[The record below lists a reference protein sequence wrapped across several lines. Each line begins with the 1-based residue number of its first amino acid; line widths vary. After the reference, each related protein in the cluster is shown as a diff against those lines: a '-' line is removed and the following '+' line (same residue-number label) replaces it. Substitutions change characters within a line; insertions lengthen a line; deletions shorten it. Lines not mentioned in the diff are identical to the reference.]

1 MRMAAAACAVL
12 ALPGCVVP
20 RATGPAAPTSP
31 TNDVKMSADGFMP
44 DWVDGLT
51 IVQDGSEDATCPWA
65 TAYPVVPG
73 AAALTKA
80 LAEDVRARVKTARG
94 GAGADRFACIEPA
107 NSTGLQIGFDFLI
120 ASADVIGVRLTNH
133 DVAMDDFTNVQ
144 TYWYDGRTRKEST
157 PVSLLSS
164 AGLSSL
170 CERIAQIL
178 AQRPGTDDEFARAA
192 LNENYREDTLS
203 DLSFDSDGALHA
215 RFTVAEIQPVGVP
228 AQEVVIPRAEV
239 TPWLSDFGHRAQ
251 AQALHPEHRLT
262 LGVTPGASDPTS
274 PQPSEPEVAAGQM
287 TPPVGPTV
295 DCHAVKCIALTFD
308 DGPGPYTARLLAD
321 LKQFNAHATF
331 FVIGQHVVASPRLV
345 RAEFAGGHEVGNHSW
360 SHPELTRLTV
370 AQVDRQLQLT
380 DNAIH
385 RATGQ
390 TPTLVR
396 PPYGA
401 VNAAVKRQ
409 IARPVILW
417 NRDTLDWKVRN
428 AQHVTDA
435 VLGSAR
441 PGDIVL
447 MHDIHPTT
455 VDAVPGILQAL
466 TEQGYHFV
474 TVSQLLQGV
483 RLNPGQAYSGNPGS
497 ADPAAAP

>member
-1 MRMAAAACAVL
+1 
-12 ALPGCVVP
+12 
-20 RATGPAAPTSP
+20 
-31 TNDVKMSADGFMP
+31 MP
-44 DWVDGLT
+44 DWIDGLT

-80 LAEDVRARVKTARG
+80 LAEDVRLAINAARG
-94 GAGADRFACIEPA
+94 GAGADRSACTEPK
-107 NSTGLQIGFDFLI
+107 NSTGLQIGFDFLL

-133 DVAMDDFTNVQ
+133 DAGMDNYTYVR
-144 TYWYDGRTRKEST
+144 TYWYDGRTGGEST
-157 PVSLLSS
+157 PVSLLSGP
-164 AGLSSL
+164 GLSSL
-170 CERIAQIL
+170 CDRIVQTL
-178 AQRPGTDDEFARAA
+178 NQRLGNDHGWAKSA
-192 LNENYREDTLS
+192 LNENYREDNLS

-215 RFTVAEIQPVGVP
+215 RFTRSQIEPITVP
-228 AQEVVIPRAEV
+228 PQEVVIPRAEV
-239 TPWLSDFGHRAQ
+239 APWLSDFGHRAQ

-262 LGVTPGASDPTS
+262 LEITPVASDPGS
-274 PQPSEPEVAAGQM
+274 PEPSEPVAPASPVT
-287 TPPVGPTV
+287 TPSGPTV

-321 LKQFNAHATF
+321 LKQFGAHATF

-345 RAEFAGGHEVGNHSW
+345 RAELADGHEVGNHSW
-360 SHPELTRLTV
+360 SHPELTRLAST
-370 AQVDRQLQLT
+370 QVDRQLQLT
-380 DNAIH
+380 DTALQ

-396 PPYGA
+396 PPYGS
-401 VNAAVKRQ
+401 VNAAVKQQ

-455 VDAVPGILQAL
+455 VAAVPGILQAL
-466 TEQGYHFV
+466 TDQGYHFV
-474 TVSQLLQGV
+474 TVSQLLQGI
-483 RLNPGQAYSGNPGS
+483 RLNPGQTYSNNPDV